1 MRGIYNTRGV
11 DMNLLPQQGGV
22 PGVYL
27 VRFDTVIFTV
37 GGVQYQQ
44 LRNDTGGRCEH

>member
-27 VRFDTVIFTV
+27 VRFDTVIFTG